1 MSNWKYKLDLKDLI
15 SDYEADKLTVEEL
28 GQKVAERIREQPYYE
43 DEQFHLESIAR
54 NFEECCNTV
63 DDFDYCINELYDWG
77 DITLP
82 TPKKQ
87 LPIFNKMAWIATKF

>member
-1 MSNWKYKLDLKDLI
+1 MSNWKYKLDLQDLI
-15 SDYEADKLTVEEL
+15 KDYEADKLTVEEL
-28 GQKVAERIREQPYYE
+28 GQKIAERIREQPFFAEE
-43 DEQFHLESIAR
+43 DLESIAN

-63 DDFDYCINELYDWG
+63 DDFDYCMNELYDWG

-82 TPKKQ
+82 TPEKQ